1 MELSLRRLQFAVCIP
16 MLKLLL
22 VACALIVFSA
32 AKLAHAESLNWSY
45 PGATVSIAGSSSST
59 SVNGVTVTSSGV
71 VTGSFTTSNIQ
82 ILGTSSSNGSSTGIG
97 TTSMDA
103 TNDDMSSHLTYTVQ
117 FSEPVYNVS
126 FTVLDID
133 GGQAFTAGNWHDIVD
148 FSSDNGFPTASI
160 TNSSWV
166 SYNSA
171 TGRADA
177 ISNAN
182 AVSGNAN
189 QSFGN
194 IRVTFPGPIT
204 TFSVRHYAAPLDSS
218 NDPAVQV
225 IYIDDVTFTRSPR
238 LAISKTSVNGTG
250 TFSFSNSNGFTFTS
264 PSTYTYGSTTTSV
277 TTTAPNSPVIGSA
290 SILGVVGTATT
301 ITETGPSNWVVT
313 SSTASCSD
321 SNSVNSGNPATFSV
335 AVSNNAFTIPATNV
349 RAGAV
354 LTCALTN
361 NLKPTVSV
369 QKVTMGGTGGP
380 FSFSSS
386 NLSSSVA
393 NISTSSAGTA
403 TPSSPTQHIAVAT
416 GSAVSISEGGL
427 GTAWVIGSV
436 TCNDANS
443 ASTGN
448 TNPVAS
454 STTSSV
460 TIPGAA
466 VVAGAAINCTFTN
479 DAANPALS
487 VAKSWAFATPAGDVN
502 GNGLADVGDQIV
514 YTYLVNNTGNIN
526 LSNVVIT
533 DIHEGTALPTTP
545 VRVVTNE
552 TLISNGSSGTST
564 DTAINGSWDLITPG
578 SQIRFR
584 YTHTV
589 NQTEFDGG

>member
-1 MELSLRRLQFAVCIP
+1 MELSLRK
-16 MLKLLL
+16 LKFMDRVHPVLRLL
-22 VACALIVFSA
+22 VICILIVFSA
-32 AKLAHAESLNWSY
+32 AMQARAEILDWNY
-45 PGATVSIAGSSSST
+45 PGATISILNTPST
-59 SVNGVTVTSSGV
+59 TTVNGVTITSTGS
-71 VTGSFTTSNIQ
+71 VTGGFTSNSVQ
-82 ILGTSSSNGSSTGIG
+82 ILGATSALGSSVGIG
-97 TTSMDA
+97 GTTIDA
-103 TNDDMSSHLTYTVQ
+103 TTDNLSSFATYEVR

-133 GGQAFTAGNWHDIVD
+133 GGQAYSVGNWNDIVD
-148 FSSDNGFPTASI
+148 FSSNNGVPTAVI
-160 TNSSWV
+160 TNAAWV
-166 SYNSA
+166 TYNST
-171 TGRADA
+171 TGRASA
-177 ISNAN
+177 ISNDN
-182 AVSGNAN
+182 STTGNAN

-194 IRVTFPGPIT
+194 IRVTYPGPIT
-204 TFSVRHYAAPLDSS
+204 VFTIRHYAGPMDAT

-225 IYIDDVTFTRSPR
+225 IAIDDVTFTRSPR
-238 LAISKTSVNGTG
+238 VAISKTSLNGTD

-264 PSTYTYGSTTTSV
+264 PSTYTYGATTTNV
-277 TTTAPNSPVIGSA
+277 TTTAVNTAAVGTSN
-290 SILGVVGTATT
+290 ILGIINSATT

-313 SSTASCSD
+313 STSASCSD
-321 SNSVNSGNPATFSV
+321 SNSANSGNPASFSA
-335 AVSNNAFTIPATNV
+335 AVGGNAFTIPATNV

-354 LTCALTN
+354 LTCTLTN

-369 QKVTMGGTGGP
+369 QKVTTGGTGGP
-380 FSFSSS
+380 FSFSTS

-403 TPSSPTQHIAVAT
+403 TPSLPTQHIAVAT
-416 GSAVSISEGGL
+416 GSAVSITEGGL

-479 DAANPALS
+479 AAANPALS

-589 NQTEFDGG
+589 NQTEFNGG